1 MILTQHAVGLR
12 IEAPYKFVRLSDG
25 SEVSCLALMVASGVS
40 YRKLEARGVQA
51 LTGAGVYYGAALVE
65 AVACANQDLYIVGAA
80 NSAGQGA
87 MFLSRYARSV
97 TLLCRGSSL
106 SAGMSHY
113 LVQQIHETGNIR
125 VRPHTE
131 VESVSGDGH
140 LDAITLRDVQ
150 TGRVETVE
158 ASGLF
163 VFIGAAPCTEWL
175 RGVVERDEHGFLLT
189 GRVLVK
195 GSRRP
200 SGWQVG
206 RDPYLLETSV
216 PGIFAAGDVRAD
228 SVKRVAAA
236 VGEGS
241 IAVHFIHQYL
251 ASP

>member
-1 MILTQHAVGLR
+1 
-12 IEAPYKFVRLSDG
+12 
-25 SEVSCLALMVASGVS
+25 
-40 YRKLEARGVQA
+40 
-51 LTGAGVYYGAALVE
+51 
-65 AVACANQDLYIVGAA
+65 
-80 NSAGQGA
+80 
-87 MFLSRYARSV
+87 
-97 TLLCRGSSL
+97 
-106 SAGMSHY
+106 
-113 LVQQIHETGNIR
+113 